1 MKTASLWKY
10 WLAALLLLVTPWA
23 WANDSLDTVRIGYQK
38 YGTLMLLKERQ
49 ALEKRFANQDVQVTW
64 TEFPAGP
71 QLLEALNVG
80 SIDFG
85 VVGETPPVFA
95 QAAGANLVYVAHEPS
110 APAGEAI
117 IVPKDSAI
125 QSVKELKGKKVALN
139 KGSNVHYLLVKAL
152 AAAGLSLQ
160 DIQPVYLPPADARAA
175 FESNKVDAWV
185 SWDPFLAAAEHAL
198 QARTIQSGDKLVNN
212 YQYYIAAK
220 PFADKAPKLLSTIVE
235 EIQDLDKWAKG
246 NLPEVAKILAPA
258 IGQPTEVVLASA
270 KRAAYDTQY
279 LKADV
284 VTYQQKIADTF
295 TELGLI
301 PSKLDVASVIWQP
314 K

>member
-95 QAAGANLVYVAHEPS
+95 QAAGANLVYVAH
-110 APAGEAI
+110 
-117 IVPKDSAI
+117 
-125 QSVKELKGKKVALN
+125 
-139 KGSNVHYLLVKAL
+139 
-152 AAAGLSLQ
+152 
-160 DIQPVYLPPADARAA
+160 
-175 FESNKVDAWV
+175 
-185 SWDPFLAAAEHAL
+185 
-198 QARTIQSGDKLVNN
+198 
-212 YQYYIAAK
+212 
-220 PFADKAPKLLSTIVE
+220 
-235 EIQDLDKWAKG
+235 
-246 NLPEVAKILAPA
+246 
-258 IGQPTEVVLASA
+258 
-270 KRAAYDTQY
+270 
-279 LKADV
+279 
-284 VTYQQKIADTF
+284 
-295 TELGLI
+295 
-301 PSKLDVASVIWQP
+301 
-314 K
+314 